1 MFPDSK
7 NSRTGAFTG
16 RRESRFAAVLIWVF
30 GGTALG
36 LVEMAL
42 AGARPEV
49 SFSSYSLAGHMLYY
63 WIPSAAGGILLWA
76 LLEAAGRAGGR
87 NPDPYSWGSGL
98 FAAAVTFIYVGL
110 AVNGMIAGPPTTP
123 AGMVANLVVAGAAV
137 GVGLLAAALARALA
151 AALEG
156 RRIAAL
162 ALGAACAAP
171 LLYLAWAWGNID
183 PGRGARSSG
192 PKGSRRPNVI
202 LVTIDALRADHLSF
216 NGYERDTAPY
226 LTQMANEGANFPH
239 AFSQATITVRS
250 MASLF
255 TSLYPQMHG
264 VMSSGL
270 RISESALTLPEVL
283 SKAGYATA
291 GFGGGNPSLFHD
303 AGIVRGYDYYDDCR
317 SIWTLVPQKI
327 MARLG
332 LVERMDMGSARTTP
346 PAEIVFDKAK
356 SWLDHEPGEPFF
368 LFVHLMDV
376 HAPYLPP
383 DGYADKFGPAREGL
397 PSDTR
402 LNRKCNSLVLG
413 KSEKFFELV
422 EQGAFDRM
430 NELDVTY
437 DDISPDE
444 LDRLIDL
451 YDGSIAYVDSQL
463 ERFME
468 DLSSEGILD
477 DTLVLVTADHGEG
490 FLDHGRL
497 FHSGDLVYDELMRV
511 PLIIR
516 YPKARAGGLRVD
528 AQVRLI
534 DIMPTLLEAAGL
546 DYVDGPVPEASR
558 VGGVPGTA
566 GVGEGEGGGGGYSG
580 TDGSDRS
587 AGDGRTGGGGRSAV
601 TEEIGGSEPGRG
613 LDMQGRSL
621 LPLIGEDGNGADVPW
636 AGDVYCEG
644 ALVSCV
650 RTPRWKYIDSQGH
663 NTLELYDIEDD
674 PGETINLIGRV
685 DGVAREMAERLEGY
699 AELVRLYRERHPG
712 PTHISVDEETRKRLR
727 ALGYVE

>member
-7 NSRTGAFTG
+7 HNRAGTSTGKH
-16 RRESRFAAVLIWVF
+16 RSRFSAVLIWIF

-36 LVEMAL
+36 LIEMAL

-98 FAAAVTFIYVGL
+98 FAAAVTFVYVGL

-123 AGMVANLVVAGAAV
+123 AGIAANLAVAGAAV
-137 GVGLLAAALARALA
+137 GAGLLASALARALA
-151 AALEG
+151 AALAG
-156 RRIAAL
+156 RRIVAL
-162 ALGAACAAP
+162 ALGAVCAAP
-171 LLYLAWAWGNID
+171 LLYLAWAWGNIE
-183 PGRGARSSG
+183 PGGGERSTG
-192 PKGSRRPNVI
+192 PEVSPRPNVI

-216 NGYERDTAPY
+216 NGYERATSPY
-226 LTQMANEGANFPH
+226 LARMASEGANFPH

-250 MASLF
+250 MTSLF

-270 RISESALTLPEVL
+270 RISESVLTLPEVL

-332 LVERMDMGSARTTP
+332 LVDRMDVGSARTTP

-383 DGYADKFGPAREGL
+383 DGYADKFGVAREGL
-397 PSDTR
+397 PSDIR

-422 EQGAFDRM
+422 ELGAFDRM
-430 NELDVTY
+430 NEMDITY
-437 DDISPDE
+437 DDISRDE
-444 LDRLIDL
+444 LGRLIDL

-463 ERFME
+463 EKFME

-477 DTLVLVTADHGEG
+477 HTLVLVTADHGEG

-511 PLIIR
+511 PLIMR
-516 YPKARAGGLRVD
+516 YPKARAGGLRVE

-534 DIMPTLLEAAGL
+534 DIMPTVLDVAGL
-546 DYVDGPVPEASR
+546 DYVDEPVAEANR
-558 VGGVPGTA
+558 VGVAPGTTGLGEREGSGGGTA
-566 GVGEGEGGGGGYSG
+566 GSVPNGGGGRPEVTKEGGGG
-580 TDGSDRS
+580 
-587 AGDGRTGGGGRSAV
+587 
-601 TEEIGGSEPGRG
+601 EPGYR
-613 LDMQGRSL
+613 LDLQGRSL
-621 LPLIGEDGNGADVPW
+621 LPLIGEDGDEADLPW

-663 NTLELYDIEDD
+663 NTLELYDIQGD
-674 PGETINLIGRV
+674 PGETINLIGRM
-685 DGVAREMAERLEGY
+685 DEVAREMAERLERY
-699 AELVRLYRERHPG
+699 AELVRLYREKHPG